1 MNRGD
6 KEGTRRKMRGRKK
19 EEKKKGEVALK
30 DKAAYLPS
38 FLSSSLVFVSISL
51 STKAGGGLLIPELV
65 FLQST
70 SKMITS

>member
-1 MNRGD
+1 MQD
-6 KEGTRRKMRGRKK
+6 EG
-19 EEKKKGEVALK
+19 EEKGREKEDALK

-38 FLSSSLVFVSISL
+38 LFSSSLVFVSISL